1 MFRRFRRSE
10 EVVGFAFSG
19 GGSRG
24 ASQAGMLRAL
34 TEAGVRP
41 DAMAGTSA
49 GAVNAGWFGLHPHR
63 LDRLEAIWLALR
75 TQDIFPGGRVR
86 MLMNLSRSG
95 YIHAADAWER
105 FLRLH
110 IGSAAFEDA
119 QIPFTVVAV
128 RLSDGKRV
136 VFDSGEIVPAVMAS
150 TAIPG
155 VFPPYSIA
163 GELYVDGGVLEYLPI
178 PTILKQGATTIFAL
192 DCSWFSREIMKG
204 ASVADRSARIAAQA
218 YSDRV
223 CQLPTSR
230 GASIHLLRPPL
241 REYDD
246 ARDFRHTAELLEGG
260 FEYARHH
267 LAALAARTETVP
279 PHSTAG

>member
-1 MFRRFRRSE
+1 MFRRFRRPE

-24 ASQAGMLRAL
+24 AVQAGMLRAL
-34 TEAGVRP
+34 TEAGVHP
-41 DAMAGTSA
+41 DVMTGTSA

-63 LDRLEAIWLALR
+63 LDRLEAIWLELR
-75 TQDIFPGGRVR
+75 TQDVFPGGRVR

-95 YIHAADAWER
+95 YFHAADAWEK

-110 IGSAAFEDA
+110 IGSATFEDA
-119 QIPFTVVAV
+119 QIPFAVVAV

-155 VFPPYSIA
+155 VFPPHAI
-163 GELYVDGGVLEYLPI
+163 GDELYVDGGVLEYLPV
-178 PTILKQGATTIFAL
+178 PTILEQGATTIFAL
-192 DCSWFSREIMKG
+192 DSSWFSSEVVRG
-204 ASVADRSARIAAQA
+204 ASVVDRAARVAAQA

-223 CQLPTSR
+223 CQLPSAR

-260 FEYARHH
+260 FDYARDF
-267 LAALAARTETVP
+267 LAALAAQGEAAP